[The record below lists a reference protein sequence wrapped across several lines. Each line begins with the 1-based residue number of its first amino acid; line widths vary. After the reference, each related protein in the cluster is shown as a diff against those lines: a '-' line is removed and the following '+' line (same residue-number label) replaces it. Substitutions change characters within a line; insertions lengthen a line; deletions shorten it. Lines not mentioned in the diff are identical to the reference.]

1 MVKNAAKP
9 PKPVK
14 ASVTPLTPADIR
26 RIRES
31 LGLTQIQA
39 GELLGGGIRAFQK
52 YESGTVTPAGP
63 TLSLLRILDADPTAL
78 GTLTGTHVPIQ
89 QTGLRPYEV
98 TGAHIGA
105 LSAPHLVILT
115 RRLLVAE
122 AAKNRIPLDRIHVGS
137 NLTAAD
143 GGVDGSIQWAGGP
156 DRTSHL
162 PSRNCVVQVK
172 AAAMTPAKAAKDILT
187 SAGDLEPSIRAALVA
202 GGTYIM
208 LCNRPYVGPEV
219 AKRAAAIIAAAEA
232 QGVKLNAS
240 QVAFR
245 DADQI
250 ATWVNDHPQ
259 VATWVQEQTQPGLAS
274 TFKTYTHWAGR
285 HEHETPFVDD
295 DRSAGVRTAIRPA
308 VDQER
313 EVVRVIGLSGLG
325 KSRLVLEA
333 LADDEDTGYRPA
345 DLVLYGVETELGS
358 TTVKGAV
365 QFLADIGKRA
375 IVVVDRCS
383 LETHNDLAAMVK
395 RSGSR
400 LSLIT
405 IDHEIPRGPRPPGT
419 YLVERASSS
428 VVEALIKSLQPGL
441 PTEDVRRLV
450 KFANGFP
457 QMAVLSAQAWVAD
470 IPLATVT
477 TDFLIEQVVIGNSLL
492 NKDEILKSAKLL
504 SVFGLMG
511 FRDETAVELG
521 QAASIS
527 GALSAEKLQATFADL
542 VHRRVAQPRG
552 RFITIQ
558 PRPIAHSLAE
568 QQWQEWGPDKWDEIL
583 TQAPG
588 RLRKRAAD
596 QLALLNRSEI
606 SLEVTRHVCRQDGP
620 LDNYEA
626 VCDGTNASVIDSLS
640 QVDGKATGELLERVF
655 DTLPEGELKNFGG
668 DARGEIR
675 WAVQRIAMVPET
687 FELGAMLLFRLALA
701 ENETWGN
708 NSTGQFKSLFP
719 AYLGDTAADGAAR
732 LSLLDALID
741 QDEPTQNILLVEA
754 LDKGAEVS
762 HFSRSVGIESQG
774 LRKAIEPWN
783 PTGQHARAYIG
794 ECLER
799 LLQFAFTNDEAG
811 ARAKQALAND
821 FRALVGTGFIDFVE
835 RTVTDITKAQGRYW
849 PQALNS
855 LGSIITYDGGEM
867 PTDVLD
873 RVHKMIAMVSP
884 DDLSGRLKLLVT
896 EMPWD
901 YPCDENL
908 DFDLRE
914 TRQQKAITDVAGE
927 ALEQPGILTAA
938 LTELSTGEQR
948 MSGPFG
954 AALAAQAEDKL
965 MWLWEVMRAYR
976 KAPVGNQNSDLLTSY
991 LAELAKTKPRL
1002 VETFKRRAIK
1012 SPTLAR
1018 IVPLLSFKMEIPAS
1032 DILLVCEGLKNGT
1045 VPPNALYTWTF
1056 GGRLAKREPAEVAP
1070 LFSQMFTDPNQ
1081 SSLGYDLIGMY
1092 SHGRKELLEQLRPQL
1107 REAAE
1112 TAFAKSSNSMNDHH
1126 FAELMTWLLKKGRDD
1141 ADARAVALS
1150 LARQLLDRV
1159 DEGSL
1164 SDERRIKPLLPLLLR
1179 EFPEIVWPLIG
1190 NAITSKPKAA
1200 WRFQHALGKSHSFGR
1215 RQEKAPIQELSEDT
1229 LLAWCHANPDVAPA
1243 FLINILPLL
1252 TDGQSVEHDQ
1262 IFGDAEVADGNQ
1274 TAIVNEFTDTVRRLI
1289 DEFGERDDVQQALV
1303 ANMQTF
1309 GWSGSLTTYYELYEQ
1324 PLASLH
1330 QHPKGGVRRWAKK
1343 MSDSIAKQ
1351 IAREQQS
1358 DDEHE
1363 AQYD

>member
-1 MVKNAAKP
+1 MKKIAKP
-9 PKPVK
+9 HKPAK
-14 ASVTPLTPADIR
+14 ADVEPLTPADIR

-31 LGLTQIQA
+31 LGLTQIEA

-52 YESGTVTPAGP
+52 YESGTVTPAAP

-78 GTLTGTHVPIQ
+78 GALTGTHVPIQ
-89 QTGLRPYEV
+89 QTGLRPFEV
-98 TGAHIGA
+98 AGAHIGA
-105 LSAPHLVILT
+105 LSASHLVILT

-122 AAKNRIPLDRIHVGS
+122 AAKNRIPLDGIHVGS
-137 NLTAAD
+137 TLTAAD
-143 GGVDGSIQWAGGP
+143 GGVDGSIRWAGGP
-156 DRTSHL
+156 DRTTYL

-172 AAAMTPAKAAKDILT
+172 AAAITPGKAAKDILT
-187 SAGDLEPSIRAALVA
+187 TAGDLEPAIRATLEV

-219 AKRAAAIIAAAEA
+219 AKRAVAIIEAAKA
-232 QGVKLNAS
+232 QGIKVNAT

-250 ATWVNDHPQ
+250 ATWVNEHPQ
-259 VATWVQEQTQPGLAS
+259 VATWVQEQTQPGLAT

-295 DRSAGVRTAIRPA
+295 ERLAAVRAAVRP
-308 VDQER
+308 VVEQER
-313 EVVRVIGLSGLG
+313 EAVRVVGLSGLG

-333 LADDEDTGYRPA
+333 LADDVDAGYRPA
-345 DLVLYGVETELGS
+345 DLVLYGIETELGS

-375 IVVVDRCS
+375 IIVVDRCS
-383 LETHNDLAAMVK
+383 AETHADLAAMVR
-395 RSGSR
+395 RSSSR
-400 LSLIT
+400 LSLVT
-405 IDHEIPRGPRPPGT
+405 IDHEIPRGTLPPGT
-419 YLVERASSS
+419 HLVERASTA

-441 PTEDVRRLV
+441 QTEDVRRLV

-492 NKDEILKSAKLL
+492 NKDEVLQSAKLL
-504 SVFGLMG
+504 SIFGLMG
-511 FRDETAVELG
+511 FRDEAAVELG

-527 GALSAEKLQATFADL
+527 GALSAEQLRATFADL
-542 VHRRVAQPRG
+542 VHRLVAQPRG
-552 RFITIQ
+552 RYITIQ

-568 QQWQEWGPDKWDEIL
+568 RQWQEWGPDKWDEIL
-583 TQAPG
+583 TQAPA
-588 RLRKRAAD
+588 RLRERAAG
-596 QLALLNRSEI
+596 QLALLNRSDI
-606 SLEVTRHVCRQDGP
+606 SLEVTRHVCRRDGP
-620 LDNYEA
+620 LDSYEA
-626 VCDGTNASVIDSLS
+626 ICDAANASVIDHLS

-655 DTLPEGELKNFGG
+655 DTLPEGELKNLGG

-675 WAVQRIAMVPET
+675 WAVQRIAIVPQT

-701 ENETWGN
+701 ENESWGN
-708 NSTGQFKSLFP
+708 NSTGQFESLFP

-732 LSLLDALID
+732 LRLLDDLID
-741 QDEPTQNILLVEA
+741 QDEPAQNLLLVDA
-754 LDKGAEVS
+754 LEKGAEVM

-774 LRKAIEPWN
+774 LRKAVEPWN
-783 PTGQHARAYIG
+783 PNGQDARTYIG

-799 LLQFAFTNDEAG
+799 LLRFALVEDEAG
-811 ARAKQALAND
+811 VRAKQALAND

-835 RTVTDITKAQGRYW
+835 SAVTQITKAQGRYW
-849 PQALNS
+849 PQALKS
-855 LGSIITYDGGEM
+855 LGNIVTYDEGATPKEM
-867 PTDVLD
+867 AD
-873 RVHKMIAMVSP
+873 RVHAMIAMVSP

-901 YPCDENL
+901 FPCDEKL
-908 DFDLRE
+908 DFDVRE
-914 TRQQKAITDVAGE
+914 TRQQEAIANVAGE
-927 ALEQPGILTAA
+927 ALQHPDILAAELTA
-938 LTELSTGEQR
+938 LSTGEQR

-954 AALAAQAEDKL
+954 AALAAKTNDKL
-965 MWLWEVMRAYR
+965 FWLWAIMKAYS
-976 KAPVGNQNSDLLTSY
+976 AVPVGDQNPDLLTSY

-1012 SPTLAR
+1012 APTLAR
-1018 IVPLLSFKMEIPAS
+1018 IVPLLSFKMEIPAA
-1032 DILLVCEGLKNGT
+1032 DILLVCEGLKSGT

-1070 LFSQMFTDPNQ
+1070 LFSSMFSTPDQ

-1092 SHGRKELLEQLRPQL
+1092 THGRKDRLEQLRPQL

-1112 TAFAKSSNSMNDHH
+1112 TAFAKSSNNMYDHH
-1126 FAELMTWLLKKGRDD
+1126 FAELMTWLLKKGRGD
-1141 ADARAVALS
+1141 ADAGAVALS
-1150 LARQLLDRV
+1150 LTRQLLERV

-1164 SDERRIKPLLPLLLR
+1164 SDERRIKPLLPLLLK
-1179 EFPEIVWPLIG
+1179 EFPETAWPLIG
-1190 NAITSKPKAA
+1190 NAITSNPKAT
-1200 WRFQHALGKSHSFGR
+1200 WRFQHALGKGYAFGR
-1215 RQEKAPIQELSEDT
+1215 GGETAPIQELSEDT
-1229 LLAWCHANPDVAPA
+1229 LLAWCHANPEVAPA
-1243 FLINILPLL
+1243 FLIRILPLL
-1252 TDGQSVEHDQ
+1252 TNGQNAEHDQ
-1262 IFGDAEVADGNQ
+1262 IFGGADVAEGNHRAATNQ
-1274 TAIVNEFTDTVRRLI
+1274 FTDTVRRLI
-1289 DEFGERDDVQQALV
+1289 EEFGERNDVQQALV
-1303 ANMQTF
+1303 ANMHTF

-1330 QHPKGGVRRWAKK
+1330 KHPKAAVRRWARK
-1343 MSDSIAKQ
+1343 MSDSIARQ
-1351 IAREQQS
+1351 IAQERQS
-1358 DDEHE
+1358 DDEQE